1 MNLTGILPRNS
12 YAVDVLRQGKRLTDV
27 KDGTRMVQFLKE
39 LRGLLQQKGYSIQGS
54 VREGFECYNGTE
66 TIKIV
71 VERL

>member
-12 YAVDVLRQGKRLTDV
+12 YAVDVLRQGRRMTDV

-39 LRGLLQQKGYSIQGS
+39 LRGLLQQKGFAIEGS
-54 VREGFECYNGTE
+54 LREGFECYNGTE

>member
-12 YAVDVLRQGKRLTDV
+12 YAVDVLRQGRRMTDV

-39 LRGLLQQKGYSIQGS
+39 LRGMLRQKGYAIEGS

>member
-1 MNLTGILPRNS
+1 MNLAGILPRNS
-12 YAVDVLRQGKRLTDV
+12 YAVDVLRQGRRMTDV

-39 LRGLLQQKGYSIQGS
+39 LRGILQQKGYSIAGS
-54 VREGFECYNGTE
+54 VRDGFECCNGTE